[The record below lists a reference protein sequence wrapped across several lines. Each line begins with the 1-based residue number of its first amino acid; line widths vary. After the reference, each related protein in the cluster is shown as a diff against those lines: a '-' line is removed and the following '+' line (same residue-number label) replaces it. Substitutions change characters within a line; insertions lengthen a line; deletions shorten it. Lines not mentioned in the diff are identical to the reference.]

1 MLAQIKRRA
10 KRPVQKRRL
19 TELYVRKAKPRAAA
33 YLVWDTH
40 QRGLALRVQP
50 GGRRSWLCI
59 YSRFGRSRW
68 LTIGAADAIGLSDA
82 RMLAAKAMLAVAQG
96 QDPAAEKKAERGAGT
111 FAELAAKYVEQ
122 YAKRHNKSW
131 RASETLIQRYV
142 LPRYGRLAASAIT
155 RGDIKQM
162 MSRMAASPIVAN
174 SVKAAISAIFNWG
187 IGEEIVTANPCKLVP
202 NYPTKSRE
210 RVLSDSE
217 LPKFWK
223 AFGELD
229 QTRGAALKAILLL
242 GQRPGEVA
250 HMRYEHVKDNW
261 WEMPGEPIP
270 TIGWPGLKNKHS
282 HRIWLPKPVQELLA
296 ADRNGSTGFV
306 FASPRG
312 GPVAKLDDAMRET
325 CAKLGVERATPHDC
339 RRTHGSTITAM
350 GFGRDAMNRIQNHR
364 EGGVT
369 DTYDRYAYETE
380 NKRVMES
387 VAAKIMALAEGREA
401 DDKVARPSF
410 KRTGK
415 RS

>member
-1 MLAQIKRRA
+1 MSINKRRA
-10 KRPVQKRRL
+10 RRAVRL
-19 TELYVRKAKPRAAA
+19 TELGARNARPAKTA
-33 YLVWDTH
+33 YLIWDTH

-50 GGRRSWLCI
+50 TGSKSFVAV
-59 YSRFGRSRW
+59 YSRHGRPRW
-68 LTIGAADAIGLSDA
+68 LHLGKADAIALSDA
-82 RMLAAKAMLAVAQG
+82 RTMTAEVMLAVAKG
-96 QDPAAEKKAERGAGT
+96 GDPAAERKAERGAGT

-250 HMRYEHVKDNW
+250 HMRYEHIKDNW
-261 WEMPGEPIP
+261 WEMPGAPIA

-296 ADRNGSTGFV
+296 ANRNGGTGFV

-312 GPVAKLDDAMRET
+312 GPVAKLDDGMREICKT
-325 CAKLGVERATPHDC
+325 LDAERATPHDL
-339 RRTHGSTITAM
+339 RRTHGSTVTRL
-350 GFGRDAMNRIQNHR
+350 GHGRDAMNRVQNHR

-369 DTYDRYAYETE
+369 DTYDRYTYETE

-387 VAAKIMALAEGREA
+387 VASQIMALAEGRE
-401 DDKVARPSF
+401 
-410 KRTGK
+410 
-415 RS
+415 